1 MIKQRAS
8 RVLTPLLAGLLAIS
22 PLSLSAAPRSRRAQA
37 TDAYNRAEALRA
49 RLEAK
54 PESQRKLSDYRV
66 LILAYHSVYRL
77 DPGYPKTP
85 VALEDTTELYREMG
99 RLFSRRVDFEESIKA
114 YKFVMQEYPSASFL
128 HDALLDIGDIY
139 LTDLHRPEEARQAI
153 QQFLDKYS
161 KSAKAD
167 DARARLT
174 VIEHT
179 LAAKRAPA
187 PKPAPTTV
195 TNVGTETGS
204 PWDGIPQVKEIRHWV
219 GPHYTRIVIGLS
231 GGEAKFETM
240 RLANPD
246 RIVLDLLNTRL
257 SRDLA
262 GMKFPVEDGFLR
274 QVRVGQYKPDVTR
287 VVLDVEK
294 VQDFFVFPL
303 PNPFR
308 LVVDVHGPQEETP
321 PKPEVAKS
329 AAPKE
334 TGDSKTPKVASNTP
348 PPAAPAARPGPG
360 NPSPRN
366 KLPEAAPTGMAPK
379 GASPTKAGSRTLT
392 RALGLKIGKIVID
405 PGHGGHDTGTIGPTG
420 LEEKDVVLDVALR
433 LAKILREETSSDIIL
448 TRSTDVF
455 IPLEER
461 TAIANEKGADLFI
474 SIHANSSRD
483 ESARG
488 VETYYMNFT
497 SDPGAL
503 EVAARENATS
513 QESVH
518 ELRDLIQKIA
528 LTEKV
533 EESRDFAVDV
543 QRAIYARLEKA
554 TGAQKNRGVKK
565 APFVVLIGANM
576 PSVLAEISFLSN
588 PRDERML
595 KRADYRQKI
604 AQALARGIIAYG
616 QSLGG
621 IKVAQDRSAPGRP

>member
-1 MIKQRAS
+1 MIF
-8 RVLTPLLAGLLAIS
+8 
-22 PLSLSAAPRSRRAQA
+22 PLSFSAAPRSRRAQA
-37 TDAYNRAEALRA
+37 TDAYNRAEATRA
-49 RLEAK
+49 RLAAR

-77 DPGYPKTP
+77 DPGYPKAP
-85 VALEDTTELYREMG
+85 VALEDIAELYREMG

-114 YKFVMQEYPSASFL
+114 YQFVMHEYPSASFL
-128 HDALLDIGDIY
+128 RDALLDIGDIY
-139 LTDLHRPEEARQAI
+139 LTDLHRPEDARQAI
-153 QQFLDKYS
+153 REFLDKYP

-174 VIEHT
+174 VIEQT
-179 LAAKRAPA
+179 LAAKLAPA
-187 PKPAPTTV
+187 PRPAPNTMTSLG
-195 TNVGTETGS
+195 TDTETAS
-204 PWDGIPQVKEIRHWV
+204 NGIPLVTEIRHWV

-257 SRDLA
+257 SKTLA

-308 LVVDVHGPQEETP
+308 LVVDVHGPQEKEA

-329 AAPKE
+329 PAPKE
-334 TGDSKTPKVASNTP
+334 NRASRAPEVASNTV
-348 PPAAPAARPGPG
+348 PPAAPATKSESSP
-360 NPSPRN
+360 PSPRRE
-366 KLPEAAPTGMAPK
+366 LPEAAPPSGPPK
-379 GASPTKAGSRTLT
+379 VAGPTKAGSRTLT

-405 PGHGGHDTGTIGPTG
+405 PGHGGHDTGTIGPAG
-420 LEEKDVVLDVALR
+420 LEEKNVVLDVALR
-433 LAKILREETSSDIIL
+433 LAKILREETSSEIIL

-488 VETYYMNFT
+488 IETYYMNFT

-533 EESRDFAVDV
+533 DESRDFAVDV
-543 QRAIYARLEKA
+543 QRAVYARLERA

-588 PRDERML
+588 PRDERLL
-595 KRADYRQKI
+595 KRADYREKI

-621 IKVAQDRSAPGRP
+621 IKVAQDRSATGRP

>member
-1 MIKQRAS
+1 VIF
-8 RVLTPLLAGLLAIS
+8 
-22 PLSLSAAPRSRRAQA
+22 PLSFSAAPRSRRAQA
-37 TDAYNRAEALRA
+37 TDAYNRAEAMRA
-49 RLEAK
+49 RLAAK
-54 PESQRKLSDYRV
+54 PESLRKLSDYRV
-66 LILAYHSVYRL
+66 LILAYHSVYHL
-77 DPGYPKTP
+77 DPGYPKAP
-85 VALEDTTELYREMG
+85 VALEDIAELYREMG

-114 YKFVMQEYPSASFL
+114 YQFVMHEYPSASFL
-128 HDALLDIGDIY
+128 RDALLDIGDIY
-139 LTDLHRPEEARQAI
+139 LTDLHRPEDARQAI
-153 QQFLDKYS
+153 REFLDKYP

-174 VIEHT
+174 VIEQT

-187 PKPAPTTV
+187 PKPAPTTM
-195 TNVGTETGS
+195 TSLGTDTETAS
-204 PWDGIPQVKEIRHWV
+204 NGIPLVTEIRHWV

-257 SRDLA
+257 SKTLA

-308 LVVDVHGPQEETP
+308 LVVDIHGPQGEEA
-321 PKPEVAKS
+321 PKPEIAKS

-334 TGDSKTPKVASNTP
+334 NRASRAPEVASNMV
-348 PPAAPAARPGPG
+348 PPAAPATKSESSP
-360 NPSPRN
+360 PSPR
-366 KLPEAAPTGMAPK
+366 KELPEAAPPSGPPRVA
-379 GASPTKAGSRTLT
+379 GPTKAGSRTLT

-420 LEEKDVVLDVALR
+420 LEEKNVVLDVALR
-433 LAKILREETSSDIIL
+433 LAKILRQETSSEIIL

-488 VETYYMNFT
+488 IETYYMNFT

-533 EESRDFAVDV
+533 DESRDFAVDV
-543 QRAIYARLEKA
+543 QRAVYARLERA

-588 PRDERML
+588 PRDERLL
-595 KRADYRQKI
+595 KRADYREKI
-604 AQALARGIIAYG
+604 AQALARGIVAYG

-621 IKVAQDRSAPGRP
+621 IKVAQDRSATARP